1 MNNTSLVIKRE
12 YLERVNKKSFIITTL
27 IVPIVMVALMAV
39 PTLIMLFAPSSD
51 KNIAVL
57 DNSGLILPQLKDTD
71 DVHFFAADAPQ
82 DEMLS
87 NDSVYGLLIIDRNI
101 VANPSGVRILTSNTA
116 SAPVERTISDQMEK
130 IIQDEKL
137 KGYDIE
143 NLDDILKD
151 VRTSVTVRT
160 IKVSDADDEGEE
172 QSAALNSVGGMM
184 LNFVLYFFITMYGAL
199 IMNSIIEEKGN
210 RVLEI
215 IVSSVKPTQLMLG
228 KIVGVGLVA
237 LTQILI
243 WGVVIMACTT
253 LILPMV
259 IPADVM
265 ADVQAINAGTGSPDP
280 EAMGMD
286 VDVAH
291 IIGTLSNTGYV
302 AYILSLTLVFLVL
315 GYLLYAAIFAMIGA
329 SVDNVQD
336 ASQLNIIAMLPIMI
350 GFFAA
355 MVIIEDPSS
364 TFAIILSMV
373 PFTAPMVMMARVPF
387 GVPAWELATAICVLI
402 ASVIGFIWLAG
413 KIYRVGIFMYGKKP
427 TFRDLARWITY
438 K

>member
-27 IVPIVMVALMAV
+27 VVPIVMVALMAV
-39 PTLIMLFAPSSD
+39 PTLIMVFAPSTT

-57 DNSGLILPQLKDTD
+57 DNSGLILPQLKNTD

-87 NDSVYGLLIIDRNI
+87 NDSVYGVLIIDRNI
-101 VANPSGVRILTSNTA
+101 VANPTGVRILTPNTA
-116 SAPVERTISDQMEK
+116 SAPVERTVADQMEK

-143 NLDDILKD
+143 NLDEILKD

-160 IKVSDADDEGEE
+160 IKVSDAEDEGEE
-172 QSAALNSVGGMM
+172 QSAELNAVGGML

-253 LILPMV
+253 LLMPML
-259 IPADVM
+259 IPAETM
-265 ADVQAINAGTGSPDP
+265 AEAAAINAGTADP
-280 EAMGMD
+280 EAMGLD
-286 VDVAH
+286 VDLAH
-291 IIGTLSNTGYV
+291 ILGTLSDTGYI
-302 AYILSLTLVFLVL
+302 ATILGLMLVFLVL

-336 ASQLNIIAMLPIMI
+336 SSQLQIIAMLPIMI

-364 TFAIILSMV
+364 TFAVVLSMV
-373 PFTAPMVMMARVPF
+373 PFTAPMVMMARLPF
-387 GVPAWELATAICVLI
+387 GVPAWELATAIALMIV
-402 ASVIGFIWLAG
+402 SVIGFIWLAG